1 MKECPKCG
9 RLYSD
14 SVNSCPDCQVSL
26 NPIPAVSD
34 TQRRKY
40 RKPLLLLGCI
50 AVLVLV
56 FFLGRISGGTRQ
68 AEQPEQLQTAPP
80 ATVTEAS
87 VTEAPVTEAP
97 TAATQPP
104 TTEASQPPVV
114 WHVGQTITMG
124 LYTQRGNGREP
135 IEWQVLDVCGD
146 QALIIS
152 KYCLDGAQ
160 YHETLT
166 AVTWE
171 DCDLRWWLNNFFLYD
186 AFSSD
191 EIAYIQDTCL
201 STPDSV
207 YGNKSGGNDTV
218 DKIFC
223 LSIDEA
229 ETYFSSDSSRKAVL
243 TEYASEQTNFSWWWL
258 RSPGGADDAAKA
270 IVNADGT
277 VCTGGNWVTNN
288 DSVRPAMWVKMH

>member
-50 AVLVLV
+50 AVLALV
-56 FFLGRISGGTRQ
+56 FFLGRISGGTQQ

-80 ATVTEAS
+80 ATVTEVP

-191 EIAYIQDTCL
+191 EIAYIQDTYL

-229 ETYFSSDSSRKAVL
+229 ETYFSSDSRRKAVL
-243 TEYASEQTNFSWWWL
+243 TEYASKQTNFSWWWL